1 MKIFLGFTYS
11 KGYLIQGVTNIFIK
25 VRFAADMKKEIL
37 LLEAPYVFF
46 AFDHNDFDVG
56 EANFDRMIEEA
67 ENQNADVVA
76 GAYQNEFGHWDQSCL
91 HIHLQN
97 YTLEVWTGYYKSHI
111 GMKESFH

>member
-1 MKIFLGFTYS
+1 MKIFRVDLF
-11 KGYLIQGVTNIFIK
+11 KGYLIQRVTNIFIK
-25 VRFAADMKKEIL
+25 VKFAADMKKEIL
-37 LLEAPYVFF
+37 LLEALYVFF
-46 AFDHNDFDVG
+46 AFDHNDFDVE

-76 GAYQNEFGHWDQSCL
+76 GAYRNEFGHWDQSCL

-97 YTLEVWTGYYKSHI
+97 YTLEVWTGYYKSHV

>member
-1 MKIFLGFTYS
+1 
-11 KGYLIQGVTNIFIK
+11 
-25 VRFAADMKKEIL
+25 MKKEIL

-46 AFDHNDFDVG
+46 AFDHNDFDV
-56 EANFDRMIEEA
+56 EDANFERMIEEA

-76 GAYQNEFGHWDQSCL
+76 GAYRNEFGQWDQSCL

-97 YTLEVWTGYYKSHI
+97 YTLEVWTGYYKSHV